1 MHKCPTCK
9 TEIKS
14 FEIKNFELLNAVKY
28 LENVDKIWQDK
39 LDLANAYQR
48 LRVDNVKVVMWTV
61 EDIKRRI
68 APSDKLDVEQLS
80 EMIVKAS

>member
-1 MHKCPTCK
+1 L
-9 TEIKS
+9 IVN
-14 FEIKNFELLNAVKY
+14 FEIKNFELLNAIKY
-28 LENVDKIWQDK
+28 SFHVESKLQELQDK

-68 APSDKLDVEQLS
+68 APSDKLDVNQLS